1 MPRLY
6 STIKFPGQAYII
18 TGAMVNNIYWTS
30 SCLIKFKDLMLSVLM
45 LELLNRSP
53 NCEIPFL
60 WTRKHI
66 NTYEY
71 FINCYDIYEQKHI
84 QIRTSQSSEWHH
96 DSYGFS
102 MGESILYSPH
112 STTYTCKS
120 IHNVA
125 LDATDTACCLKS
137 CCFSHLA
144 SLSIKYESCYSIDF
158 QHSVTHSPE
167 FQQKLRGRII
177 SDAVCQSRKRSFCS
191 ILRCWRV
198 QWQSFSP
205 EIYQAPTVLHMNT
218 NMGKHRV
225 DNADIWD
232 SLSRCRK
239 LRKSPKGSDASS
251 HWWITQASLK
261 ITQIISLWL
270 RH

>member
-1 MPRLY
+1 MPRWY

-30 SCLIKFKDLMLSVLM
+30 ACLIKFKDLMLSVLM
-45 LELLNRSP
+45 LELLNHSP
-53 NCEIPFL
+53 NCEILFL

-102 MGESILYSPH
+102 MGESILYIPH

-125 LDATDTACCLKS
+125 LDATDTASCLKS
-137 CCFSHLA
+137 CCFSHLGTPCK
-144 SLSIKYESCYSIDF
+144 SLHKVWVLLFDWF
-158 QHSVTHSPE
+158 P
-167 FQQKLRGRII
+167 
-177 SDAVCQSRKRSFCS
+177 AFCDTLPW
-191 ILRCWRV
+191 I
-198 QWQSFSP
+198 P
-205 EIYQAPTVLHMNT
+205 AKAP
-218 NMGKHRV
+218 GE
-225 DNADIWD
+225 DYF
-232 SLSRCRK
+232 RCR
-239 LRKSPKGSDASS
+239 LS
-251 HWWITQASLK
+251 ITQALLLQHTEVLTCPMTVLLSWNISGTHCATHEHKHGEAQSWQCWHLRF
-261 ITQIISLWL
+261 TQQM
-270 RH
+270 

>member
-1 MPRLY
+1 MSKNIFRSGLHNPVSDIMIAMAFPWEKASFIFHTRRL
-6 STIKFPGQAYII
+6 ILAKAFI
-18 TGAMVNNIYWTS
+18 
-30 SCLIKFKDLMLSVLM
+30 MLHLTQ
-45 LELLNRSP
+45 P
-53 NCEIPFL
+53 
-60 WTRKHI
+60 
-66 NTYEY
+66 
-71 FINCYDIYEQKHI
+71 I
-84 QIRTSQSSEWHH
+84 QLA
-96 DSYGFS
+96 
-102 MGESILYSPH
+102 LYSPAVFLT
-112 STTYTCKS
+112 SG
-120 IHNVA
+120 
-125 LDATDTACCLKS
+125 
-137 CCFSHLA
+137 HLA

-158 QHSVTHSPE
+158 LHSVTHSPE
-167 FQQKLRGRII
+167 FQQNLRGRII

-239 LRKSPKGSDASS
+239 LRKSQKGSDASS

-261 ITQIISLWL
+261 ITQIFHCDWDISFSY
-270 RH
+270 